1 MKHTKTLFA
10 LLAVLT
16 LTANAY
22 GQYYAYDFS
31 ATAPSGQTLY
41 YKVYDSTQVSV
52 VHPRTNSSDSNYIS
66 GDLVIPETVSY
77 DGTTYTVTELKT
89 HNFMMGAFFNCKTLT
104 SVYVPNT
111 VKSMGDY
118 VFGYCSSLVSVHL
131 PDSITVIPSEAFKG
145 CTALPTITLGRCVSR
160 INGDAF
166 LQCWSLMEMHL
177 LNNAAPSVGYRALWN
192 IPDSAS
198 VYIPCGS
205 TASYTSVQ
213 EWSQH
218 FSTFIEEPGYV
229 LDVTA
234 SNEEHG
240 SVEVVSEPTC
250 NNPQAELLATAN
262 EGYHFI
268 HWSNGST
275 DNPLTITLN
284 SDTAITAFFAID
296 SLSVTISINDES
308 MGGVIGGGIYA
319 YGDTATLTAN
329 ANEGYHFEGW
339 SITPGYQNIVSDNP
353 LTIIVTEDM
362 TVIAYFAVDS
372 TEGIDDI
379 ATDVIKV
386 YALDGRIVVDGA
398 DGETVHIFDMMG
410 RTIHNEAL
418 PTGIYMV
425 KVGNHPARKV
435 AVIR

>member
-10 LLAVLT
+10 LLAVLA

-31 ATAPSGQTLY
+31 ANAPSGQTLY
-41 YKVYDSTQVSV
+41 YKIYDSTQVSV
-52 VHPRTNSSDSNYIS
+52 VSPYTRSSDSNYVS
-66 GDLVIPETVSY
+66 GDLIIPETVSY
-77 DGTTYTVTELKT
+77 CGTTYTVTELKT
-89 HNFMMGAFFNCKTLT
+89 HDFMIGAFFNCKTLT
-104 SVYVPNT
+104 SIYVPNS
-111 VKSMGDY
+111 VRYMGEY
-118 VFGYCSSLVSVHL
+118 SFAYCSSLVSVHL
-131 PDSITVIPSEAFKG
+131 PDSITYIPNMAFKG
-145 CTALPTITLGRCVSR
+145 CTSLPQITLGRCVTNIFS
-160 INGDAF
+160 DAF
-166 LQCWSLMEMHL
+166 LFCQALMEMHL
-177 LNNAAPSVGYRALWN
+177 LNNVAPSVGYRALWD
-192 IPDSAS
+192 IPDTARI
-198 VYIPCGS
+198 YIPCGS

-218 FSTFIEEPGYV
+218 FSTFIEELGYV

-240 SVEVVSEPTC
+240 SIEVISEPTC

-296 SLSVTISINDES
+296 SLSVTVSINDES

-319 YGDTATLTAN
+319 YGDTATLTAT

-339 SITPGYQNIVSDNP
+339 SITPGYQNIVTDNP
-353 LTIIVTEDM
+353 LTINVTEDM
-362 TVIAYFAVDS
+362 SVVAYFAADS
-372 TEGIDDI
+372 TEGINGVLSSD
-379 ATDVIKV
+379 IKV
-386 YALDGRIVVDGA
+386 YSIGGRIMVEGA
-398 DGETVHIFDMMG
+398 DGETVQIFDMMG

-425 KVGNHPARKV
+425 KVGNRPARKV